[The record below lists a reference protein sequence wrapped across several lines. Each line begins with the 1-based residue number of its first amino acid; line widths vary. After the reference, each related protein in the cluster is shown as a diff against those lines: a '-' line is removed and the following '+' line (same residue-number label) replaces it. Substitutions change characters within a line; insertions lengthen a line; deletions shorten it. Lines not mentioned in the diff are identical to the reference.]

1 MITVLITAEGRKTY
15 LMEAVR
21 SALNQTVNRD
31 RYEIIVS
38 KDFTDQNI
46 DSFLDAN
53 SVTNMVY
60 RANGSGDRVA
70 RAIKEANGEI
80 ISFLDDDDL
89 FEKEKLERI
98 NARFKTVDIQ
108 FYKNSIT
115 PVVYNGNIT
124 DSFQPRVRS
133 DIYAKYPA
141 KRIVRKFAKLRSD
154 FNSSS
159 MSVRKE
165 VLLDHVTDLRK
176 IKLAVDSFYFYLF
189 ASMGLPLYYD
199 SKRLSVYRIFQK
211 STSRNIENPDDF
223 IQFKRK
229 FIPEYCRDMETI
241 KRISEGTDAA
251 FQAGMNLSLQKVF
264 YNLYVRDEDS
274 VCHGSFSDYIK
285 AYVLKRKIYIP
296 LSCLKALR
304 PWAIERD
311 FDLERSE
318 MNSNIRKK
326 SAHGQIN

>member
-15 LMEAVR
+15 IMEAVR
-21 SALNQTVNRD
+21 SALNQTVSRD
-31 RYEIIVS
+31 SYEIIVS
-38 KDFTDQNI
+38 KDFTDENI
-46 DSFLDAN
+46 DRFLDAN
-53 SVTNMVY
+53 GVTNMVY

-98 NARFKTVDIQ
+98 ESSFKTFDIQ
-108 FYKNSIT
+108 FYKNSTT
-115 PVVYNGNIT
+115 PVVYNGNVAY
-124 DSFQPRVRS
+124 SFQPVIKS
-133 DIYAKYPA
+133 DIYAKYPS
-141 KRIVRKFAKLRSD
+141 KKIVRKFAKLRSD

-165 VLLDHVTDLRK
+165 MLLNHVNDLRK
-176 IKLAVDSFYFYLF
+176 IKLAVDSFYFYLY

-199 SKRLSVYRIFQK
+199 SKRLSVYRIFRK
-211 STSRNIENPDDF
+211 STSRNIENLDDF

-229 FIPEYCRDMETI
+229 FIPQYCRDMEII

-264 YNLYVRDEDS
+264 YNLYVGDEDS
-274 VCHGSFSDYIK
+274 ACHGSISDYIK
-285 AYVLKRKIYIP
+285 AYAMKRKNYIF
-296 LSCLKALR
+296 LSCFKALK

-311 FDLERSE
+311 FTLERRE
-318 MNSNIRKK
+318 TNSLN
-326 SAHGQIN
+326 NM